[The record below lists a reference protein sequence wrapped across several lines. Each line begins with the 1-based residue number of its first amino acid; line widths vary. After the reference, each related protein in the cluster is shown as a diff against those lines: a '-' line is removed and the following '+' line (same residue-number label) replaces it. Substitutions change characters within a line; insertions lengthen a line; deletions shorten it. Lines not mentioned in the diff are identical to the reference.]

1 MGRSSVDCVL
11 DQFLQRSSRSFHHFT
26 GGNPFGFSSTNL
38 GSLYKGLVKDTAP
51 NFKHLRRTKHTHHP
65 VDDAK
70 GNAEALLTIAHLVE
84 VERALG
90 WDART
95 ADVIVGTSA
104 GAELAMLLGAGV
116 AVTRILAAALG
127 RPLVVTDGADGTALG
142 AAALALYGLGE
153 AASLREALIMLGAD
167 PDAGSDELIPDPDDV
182 AAYRAIR
189 AQIPALLARYDEVRN
204 LFS

>member
-1 MGRSSVDCVL
+1 VVDEL
-11 DQFLQRSSRSFHHFT
+11 DRVSPIRQIRAT
-26 GGNPFGFSSTNL
+26 GGVFRS
-38 GSLYKGLVKDTAP
+38 
-51 NFKHLRRTKHTHHP
+51 P
-65 VDDAK
+65 VWR
-70 GNAEALLTIAHLVE
+70 E
-84 VERALG
+84 
-90 WDART
+90 
-95 ADVIVGTSA
+95 
-104 GAELAMLLGAGV
+104 
-116 AVTRILAAALG
+116 ILAAALG

-189 AQIPALLARYDEVRN
+189 AEIPALLARYDEVRT